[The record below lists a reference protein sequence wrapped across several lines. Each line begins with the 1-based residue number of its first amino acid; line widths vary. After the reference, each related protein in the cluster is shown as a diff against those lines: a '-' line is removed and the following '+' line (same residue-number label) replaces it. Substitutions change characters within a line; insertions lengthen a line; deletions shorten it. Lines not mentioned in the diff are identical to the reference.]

1 MRLSR
6 REGTVNRMRS
16 YDGQGSEM
24 RLVKLE
30 EEKDLMDWVLS
41 AWSGLS

>member
-6 REGTVNRMRS
+6 REETANRMRR

-30 EEKDLMDWVLS
+30 EEKGLMDWVLC
-41 AWSGLS
+41 AWGGLS